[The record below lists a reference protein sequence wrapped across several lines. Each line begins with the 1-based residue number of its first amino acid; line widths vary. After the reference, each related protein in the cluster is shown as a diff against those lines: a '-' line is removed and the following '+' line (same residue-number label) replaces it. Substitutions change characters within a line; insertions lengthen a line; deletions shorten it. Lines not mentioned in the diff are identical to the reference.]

1 MNNKTGDQAF
11 SEHLAAE
18 TVKRTD
24 KLGVQAVDMAL
35 QVKQAREFLEWSAM
49 HFRGLW
55 QDWLKEADEASAKMN
70 LWRMAFD
77 RESKSVTA
85 TAKDIRDFFNS
96 PDYIAAHDRLREM
109 VTMLD
114 RFDELK
120 HNGTLDA
127 FSDFILKVSC
137 SSPSKT

>member
-1 MNNKTGDQAF
+1 MNPKPDESFHSQ
-11 SEHLAAE
+11 LAAE
-18 TVKRTD
+18 ALKRTD
-24 KLGVQAVDMAL
+24 KLGVQGVEMAL
-35 QVKQAREFLEWSAM
+35 QVKQAREFLEWSAQHM
-49 HFRGLW
+49 RGLW
-55 QDWLKEADEASAKMN
+55 LDWLKESDEAAAKMN

-114 RFDELK
+114 RFAELK

-127 FSDFILKVSC
+127 FSDFILKISC
-137 SSPSKT
+137 SSNPSKI